1 METKKRKRTDSAER
15 IYKLLH
21 RNPGLTTHEIM
32 QHMPDLGAGTVQVAV
47 SRMHQ
52 RGELERRGKKPEMS
66 VTGKM
71 IPHYTYHVKY
81 NSRSKPKP
89 KIKRKP
95 PAKVPRVVEA
105 PKPQPAAPSELQ
117 KMIDDW
123 IEEPVVPP
131 MEPPKVARAKPE
143 PEGPTTPIAEREVL
157 VLRHLTDIYKA
168 MNLMTEQQDALIQ
181 VLKVTLAD
189 LAETKD
195 ELDRERQRRNWWDR
209 LKDLFS

>member
-1 METKKRKRTDSAER
+1 METKKRKKTDSAER

-32 QHMPDLGAGTVQVAV
+32 QHMPDLGAGAVQVAV

-95 PAKVPRVVEA
+95 PAKVLRVVEA
-105 PKPQPAAPSELQ
+105 PKP
-117 KMIDDW
+117 
-123 IEEPVVPP
+123 VV
-131 MEPPKVARAKPE
+131 EAPKVVGTQQPPWQPPVAKPE
-143 PEGPTTPIAEREVL
+143 PEGPTTPTAEREVL

-168 MNLMTEQQDALIQ
+168 MNLMTEQQDALIE
-181 VLKVTLAD
+181 VLKGTLAD

-195 ELDRERQRRNWWDR
+195 ELDRERQRRNWWDK

>member
-1 METKKRKRTDSAER
+1 METKKRTKTDSAQR

-32 QHMPDLGAGTVQVAV
+32 QHMPDLGAGAVQVAV

-52 RGELERRGKKPEMS
+52 RGEIERRGKKPEMS

-81 NSRSKPKP
+81 NSRSKQKP

-95 PAKVPRVVEA
+95 PAKVLRTVETPVVE
-105 PKPQPAAPSELQ
+105 
-117 KMIDDW
+117 M
-123 IEEPVVPP
+123 
-131 MEPPKVARAKPE
+131 PKVGNTQPVWQPPVAKPE
-143 PEGPTTPIAEREVL
+143 PEGPKTPTAEREVL

-168 MNLMTEQQDALIQ
+168 LNIMTEQQDALIE
-181 VLKVTLAD
+181 VLKSTLLD

-195 ELDRERQRRNWWDR
+195 ELEAARKARSFWGTVKGWFE
-209 LKDLFS
+209 

>member
-1 METKKRKRTDSAER
+1 MVTTRAKRGETADR

-21 RNPGLTTHEIM
+21 RNPNLTTNEIAS
-32 QHMPDLGAGTVQVAV
+32 HLPDVSSATVQVTV
-47 SRMHQ
+47 SRMCQ
-52 RGELERRGKKPEMS
+52 RGEIERRGRKVERTPS
-66 VTGKM
+66 GKLV
-71 IPHYTYHVKY
+71 PYHTYHVKY
-81 NSRSKPKP
+81 NSRPKP
-89 KIKRKP
+89 QPKKKR
-95 PAKVPRVVEA
+95 AKVPRVVEA

-117 KMIDDW
+117 KLIDDW

-168 MNLMTEQQDALIQ
+168 LSLMTEQQDALIE
-181 VLKVTLAD
+181 VLKGTLAD
-189 LAETKD
+189 LAETKE

>member
-1 METKKRKRTDSAER
+1 METKKRTRTDSAQR

-95 PAKVPRVVEA
+95 PAKVLRVVEA
-105 PKPQPAAPSELQ
+105 PKP
-117 KMIDDW
+117 
-123 IEEPVVPP
+123 VV
-131 MEPPKVARAKPE
+131 EAPKVVNTQPVWNPSVAKSE
-143 PEGPTTPIAEREVL
+143 PEGPTTPMAEREVL

-181 VLKVTLAD
+181 VLKGTLAD

>member
-32 QHMPDLGAGTVQVAV
+32 QHMPDLGVGTVQVAV

-95 PAKVPRVVEA
+95 PAKVLRVVEA
-105 PKPQPAAPSELQ
+105 PKP
-117 KMIDDW
+117 
-123 IEEPVVPP
+123 VV
-131 MEPPKVARAKPE
+131 EAPKVVNTQPVWNPSVAKSE
-143 PEGPTTPIAEREVL
+143 PEGPTTPMAEREVL

-195 ELDRERQRRNWWDR
+195 ELDRERQRRNWWDK

>member
-1 METKKRKRTDSAER
+1 METKKRTKTDSAER

-32 QHMPDLGAGTVQVAV
+32 QHMPDLGAGAVQVAV

-81 NSRSKPKP
+81 NSRSKQKP

-95 PAKVPRVVEA
+95 PAKVLRTVETPVVE
-105 PKPQPAAPSELQ
+105 
-117 KMIDDW
+117 M
-123 IEEPVVPP
+123 
-131 MEPPKVARAKPE
+131 PKVVNTQPVWQPPVAKPE
-143 PEGPTTPIAEREVL
+143 PEGPKTPTAEREVL

-168 MNLMTEQQDALIQ
+168 LNIMTEQQDALIE
-181 VLKVTLAD
+181 VLKSTLLD

-195 ELDRERQRRNWWDR
+195 ELEAARKARSFWGTVKGWFE
-209 LKDLFS
+209 

>member
-1 METKKRKRTDSAER
+1 METKKRTRTDSAQR

-21 RNPGLTTHEIM
+21 RNPGLTTNEIM
-32 QHMPDLGAGTVQVAV
+32 QHMPDLSTGSVQVAV

-52 RGELERRGKKPEMS
+52 RGEIERRGKKPELS
-66 VTGKM
+66 ATGKL

-95 PAKVPRVVEA
+95 PAKVLRVV
-105 PKPQPAAPSELQ
+105 S
-117 KMIDDW
+117 
-123 IEEPVVPP
+123 PVVKAQAT
-131 MEPPKVARAKPE
+131 PKVVETQPVWLPTVAKPE
-143 PEGPTTPIAEREVL
+143 PEGPKTPVAEREVL

-168 MNLMTEQQDALIQ
+168 LNLMTEQQDALIQ
-181 VLKVTLAD
+181 VLKGTLAD

-195 ELDRERQRRNWWDR
+195 ELEAARKARSFWGTVKGWFE
-209 LKDLFS
+209 